1 MSIGIDSFPPWN
13 RVHVGRPGFEL
24 EIVLGNLDH
33 LHLLLG
39 LQRQDLRERDAR
51 LGLQVFE
58 LLDELQAWAQARAR
72 ALASEA
78 LLRGVTLGLGD
89 HLPELLEHLLQH
101 QLLLPQLRL
110 LLLERRRRR
119 VDVVALVDE
128 SVEQV
133 VVVVVVDVVFVSLQ
147 KE

>member
-58 LLDELQAWAQARAR
+58 LLDELQAWARAR

-78 LLRGVTLGLGD
+78 LLRCVTLGLGD

-133 VVVVVVDVVFVSLQ
+133 VVVVVDVVFVSLQ